1 MIAKRKLREYHDTR
15 YRRAWIVKDNGT
27 AMHFNG
33 LTSYVGWSEQA
44 AGEVFFLRKDAT
56 SVRDEKR
63 RMYRLIKQNPKNVV
77 IQPVMVPISV
87 GPSEHV
93 RALRVM
99 RAEVRKEER
108 EYSRQ
113 GQVGRKKKQ

>member
-1 MIAKRKLREYHDTR
+1 MTMAKRKSREYHDTR
-15 YRRAWIVKDNGT
+15 YRRAQIVKDNGT

-33 LTSYVGWSEQA
+33 LASYVGWSELV
-44 AGEVFFLRKDAT
+44 AGEVFFFREDAKF
-56 SVRDEKR
+56 VLDEKR
-63 RMYRLIKQNPKNVV
+63 KMYRLIKHDPKTVV

-113 GQVGRKKKQ
+113 G